1 MPRVSP
7 SSGMAK
13 KSPPTGPKP
22 RLRHLR
28 SMPTGC
34 EFYLR
39 HRLRFPVAN
48 SGNAESKCVRPA
60 CPLVDAGR
68 DTDSTKHFEQ
78 FVSPR
83 QLRDLKAFAIGACS
97 ANSLLI
103 RLMGNT
109 MQTLL
114 QDVLFSLRQLRKNL
128 GFTLTS

>member
-1 MPRVSP
+1 MPRESP
-7 SSGMAK
+7 SSGTAK
-13 KSPPTGPKP
+13 KSPPTVPKP
-22 RLRHLR
+22 RIRHLR
-28 SMPTGC
+28 SMPTAC

-48 SGNAESKCVRPA
+48 SGNAESKCVRTA
-60 CPLVDAGR
+60 CPLVDAR
-68 DTDSTKHFEQ
+68 RETDSTKHFEQ

-109 MQTLL
+109 MQTFLKT
-114 QDVLFSLRQLRKNL
+114 VLF
-128 GFTLTS
+128 TIH